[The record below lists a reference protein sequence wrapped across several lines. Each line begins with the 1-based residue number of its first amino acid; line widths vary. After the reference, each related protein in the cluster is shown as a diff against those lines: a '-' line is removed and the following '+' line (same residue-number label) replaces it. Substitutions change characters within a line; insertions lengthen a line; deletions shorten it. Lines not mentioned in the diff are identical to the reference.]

1 MGQIIHIQ
9 LVPPCYNFLTNKS
22 LTLQE
27 NNSDQKFVNNILNL
41 SQKKYFYRYFLKNLF
56 ALTLTDPKICV

>member
-41 SQKKYFYRYFLKNLF
+41 SQKNIFIDIF
-56 ALTLTDPKICV
+56 